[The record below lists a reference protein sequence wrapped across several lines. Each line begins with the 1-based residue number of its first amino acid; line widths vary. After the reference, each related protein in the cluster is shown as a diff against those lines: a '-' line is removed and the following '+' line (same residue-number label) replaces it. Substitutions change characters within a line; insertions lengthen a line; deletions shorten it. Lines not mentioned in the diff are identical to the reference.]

1 LRAPFNATVIEKHI
15 TLGEKL
21 SGDSSTFTVA
31 DLSTVWLDLSIFQ
44 KDLPFVKAGQRVKVD
59 MSPVTGKVE
68 GKISYVGP
76 IVGEKTRTALARVV
90 LDNASGKL
98 RPGTFVTAE
107 VLVDKSA
114 AKVVVPKDVIQDIND
129 EPTVFVKCDH
139 GFEARTVTLGRA
151 NNVNVE
157 IVSGLREG
165 EQIVTKNS
173 FRLKAEL
180 EKVAGGAHAGH
191 GHVH

>member
-1 LRAPFNATVIEKHI
+1 IEKHI

-21 SGDSSTFTVA
+21 SGESSAFTVA
-31 DLSTVWLDLSIFQ
+31 DLSTVWVDLNIYQ
-44 KDLPFVKAGQRVKVD
+44 KDLPLVKAGQSVKVTAG
-59 MSPVTGKVE
+59 SSAGKIE

-90 LDNASGKL
+90 LNNTSGAL
-98 RPGTFVTAE
+98 RPGTFVTAD
-107 VLVDKSA
+107 VLVDKAA
-114 AKVVVPKDVIQDIND
+114 AKIVVPRDVIQDIND
-129 EPTVFVKCDH
+129 KPTVFVKSDH
-139 GFEARTVTLGRA
+139 GFEPRTVSLGRA
-151 NNVNVE
+151 NDLNVE
-157 IVSGLREG
+157 IVSGLRAG

-191 GHVH
+191 GHAH